1 MKAYDLDTGSEV
13 ADLYQTIT
21 YLPQHGYPQRV
32 RVMLQCNCQHRET
45 HLGGKNVGVKIH
57 IKHGSFG

>member
-32 RVMLQCNCQHRET
+32 RVMLQCYSVT
-45 HLGGKNVGVKIH
+45 VSTGKLISGVKMLV
-57 IKHGSFG
+57 

>member
-1 MKAYDLDTGSEV
+1 MKVYDMETGSEM

-32 RVMLQCNCQHRET
+32 SKIPSIIYPAWRPSK
-45 HLGGKNVGVKIH
+45 GK
-57 IKHGSFG
+57 